1 VPPRVYRIGEITYTV
16 DQADQRVTTT
26 WRDGVTLEATP
37 VYDDASRETASQL
50 GYGTTNY
57 AVWLMTID
65 HDACH
70 HWLAVAQGDPYS
82 RHLRRVAEGA
92 SQPDKREAH
101 QEECVVFL
109 LQRLAA
115 RGTSHPPLAE

>member
-1 VPPRVYRIGEITYTV
+1 MPPSVYRIGEISYTV
-16 DQADQRVTTT
+16 DHAAQRVTTT
-26 WRDGVTLEATP
+26 WPDGITLEAVP
-37 VYDDASRETASQL
+37 VYDDESRETASQL
-50 GYGTTNY
+50 GYGPTDY

-70 HWLAVAQGDPYS
+70 HWLAVAEGHPYS
-82 RHLRRVAEGA
+82 HHLRRVAEKA
-92 SQPDKREAH
+92 PQPDRHDAH